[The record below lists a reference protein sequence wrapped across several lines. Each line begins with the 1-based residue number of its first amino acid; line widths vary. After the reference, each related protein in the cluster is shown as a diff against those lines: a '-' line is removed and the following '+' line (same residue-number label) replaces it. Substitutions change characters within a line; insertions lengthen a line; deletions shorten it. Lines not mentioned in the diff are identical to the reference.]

1 MFCHLFQNVTDC
13 KNVPLFRKRCTRFN
27 VSFFDFFLTMETYND
42 FIFLRQYV
50 SMCVDFKFRRSAI
63 ISIITTLGYIV
74 HYGIGNLR
82 SRVNW
87 KRYNIYVSHRDKI
100 RKKTKVNTFVL
111 CVPEDLFFL
120 RNTQTPKDSFL
131 PFHVKGIRIK
141 CTYPGFNEAY
151 KKVKSFFIKNRLKS
165 KA

>member
-1 MFCHLFQNVTDC
+1 MVQTAKMSLFFAKDAHDSMFLFW
-13 KNVPLFRKRCTRFN
+13 
-27 VSFFDFFLTMETYND
+27 FFLTLETYND

-100 RKKTKVNTFVL
+100 RKKDKSEYILSVCTIRFV
-111 CVPEDLFFL
+111 FL
-120 RNTQTPKDSFL
+120 LYTQTPKDSFL

-151 KKVKSFFIKNRLKS
+151 KKVKSFL
-165 KA
+165 